1 LRSRRVL
8 RQDSGSIDR
17 CERKAAGCADQHL
30 APGHS
35 IAMLLRHF
43 NPPIRPRKKW
53 PGHDGVMKRMGH
65 SDGEL

>member
-43 NPPIRPRKKW
+43 SNLRFACA
-53 PGHDGVMKRMGH
+53 GNGFGMTV
-65 SDGEL
+65 S